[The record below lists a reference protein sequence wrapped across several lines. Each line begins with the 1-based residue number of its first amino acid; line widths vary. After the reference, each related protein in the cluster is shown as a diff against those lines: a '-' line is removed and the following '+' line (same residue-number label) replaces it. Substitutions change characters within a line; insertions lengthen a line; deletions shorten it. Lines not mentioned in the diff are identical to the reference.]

1 MSISVCLI
9 LLTFFASLTSLVTEG
24 IKKRFLPDIESQ
36 KYSLVALVVAIVVGV
51 VGTLLYYYYNYMPIN
66 TMNVITAILM
76 GFLSG
81 LGSMVGYDKVHDLL
95 KML

>member
-1 MSISVCLI
+1 MSISVCMI
-9 LLTFFASLTSLVTEG
+9 LLTLFATLTSLVTEG
-24 IKKRFLPDIESQ
+24 IKNTFLLDIKPQ
-36 KYSLVALVVAIVVGV
+36 KYSLVALIVALVIGV